1 MELAWGASWG
11 CGLSLITVTTAI
23 HAVGIVMIFHVLQ
36 RSGLLSRRRERH
48 IRHQM
53 VLSVTIIAVVGLLL
67 VVLHGIEAGLWAVVY
82 LGLGAIDT
90 ERDAILYSLDS
101 FTTRGATGLN
111 LGSHWQLMGALESA
125 NGMLL
130 FGISTAFIFAVMLR
144 IMTTIES
151 LERSDK

>member
-1 MELAWGASWG
+1 MELAWGASWAY
-11 CGLSLITVTTAI
+11 GLSLITVTTAV
-23 HAVGIVMIFHVLQ
+23 HAVGIVLIFHALQ
-36 RSGLLSRRRERH
+36 RSGLLLRKRERR

-53 VLSVTIIAVVGLLL
+53 VLAVTIIAVVGLLL
-67 VVLHGIEAGLWAVVY
+67 VIMHGIEASLWAAVY
-82 LGLGAIDT
+82 LWLGAIDSQ
-90 ERDAILYSLDS
+90 RDAILYSVDS
-101 FTTRGATGLN
+101 FTTRGAAGLS

-151 LERSDK
+151 LERSQK

>member
-1 MELAWGASWG
+1 MEIEWGASWG
-11 CGLSLITVTTAI
+11 CGLALILVTTAL
-23 HAVGIVMIFHVLQ
+23 HAVGVVMIFHGLQ
-36 RSGLLSRRRERH
+36 RSGWLLRRRERR

-53 VLSVTIIAVVGLLL
+53 ALAVAIIAVVGLLL
-67 VVLHGIEAGLWAVVY
+67 VILHGIEASIWAAVY
-82 LGLGAIDT
+82 LWLGAIDSQ
-90 ERDAILYSLDS
+90 RDAILYSVDS
-101 FTTRGATGLN
+101 FTTRGAAGLS